1 MWKPF
6 KEMVF
11 MLDHSGAEAGG
22 GGPNS
27 TEVAYQCLETGKSGV
42 RKNKV
47 SVRAPSQDGGDKL
60 TRYPPLPKP
69 RGGCRWEG

>member
-11 MLDHSGAEAGG
+11 ILDHSGAEAGG

-27 TEVAYQCLETGKSGV
+27 TEVAYQCLETGKSSV

-47 SVRAPSQDGGDKL
+47 
-60 TRYPPLPKP
+60 
-69 RGGCRWEG
+69 